1 MNIRIQIDSLV
12 VPGRAIYA
20 WKPDRLRAEVIQCVR
35 WFGGEILGLAFATHH
50 YGVGFTASASRDMV
64 DPYDRI
70 VLAAVA
76 GAKLRTGV
84 A

>member
-12 VPGRAIYA
+12 VPGRAIHA
-20 WKPDRLRAEVIQCVR
+20 WKPDRLRAEVIQCAK
-35 WFGGEILGLAFATHH
+35 WFGGKTLGLALATHH
-50 YGVGFTASASRDMV
+50 YGMGFTASASRDMV
-64 DPYDRI
+64 DPYDCT

-76 GAKLRTGV
+76 CAKLRACV